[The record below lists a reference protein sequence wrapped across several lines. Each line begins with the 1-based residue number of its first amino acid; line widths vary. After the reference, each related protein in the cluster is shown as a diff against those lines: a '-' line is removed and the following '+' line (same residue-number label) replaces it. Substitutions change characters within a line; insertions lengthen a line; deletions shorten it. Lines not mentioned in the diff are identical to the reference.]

1 MTIALPYRRQQALGK
16 NIQKAPTREQ
26 VKRVGPASDPGAR
39 GGPSNIPLGAFG
51 GGEGLVDAGNA
62 ISTMGM
68 NELAE
73 LQRINAKTET
83 IQSENAVTNFNTVL
97 GELNTT
103 IFKDPTNGDVLD
115 QFHAEGDAK
124 LQEFLKKIK
133 GSQRSEH
140 YKQIT
145 SLKLT
150 NALAVHNAA
159 TSKTVSDEQDKVI
172 GFKLD
177 TDLANQTRAPQNR
190 ADVIAMMQQNAKT
203 IADYDKLLSYP
214 LLQEKLR
221 AADLAVMVY
230 RSDKFFNAAT
240 PNFAEARRVLHED
253 SALGAMNQKFK
264 LERLAMIDQAE
275 TKASLD
281 TAKLKLESDKNRY
294 VDLKNGKGLYD
305 KVDGK
310 FVPGTEGTDPKK
322 FTHFTDKGAYT
333 YNEETKAWTF
343 DDTLAQTTDAGKDY
357 KALVDSNLYNPE
369 ELKKYK
375 HQLLTKDITGETEKE
390 LDRIKNSNYSDEMK
404 KVLIAAHENRA
415 AGIKE
420 PELSPEVKGANA
432 FKEKK
437 AEEDAARDAYTF
449 TPKVVLSDSLSGKI
463 NTMTDKHFETVVE
476 GQIKAIHGMEAE
488 INEVKEIFEDIL
500 LKGDPSNTD
509 PKKQHL
515 GPHAGLRLAIK
526 TYNIRHPEA
535 PLPERL
541 TTIERFDRLL
551 QPVNTIPEEPEEIK
565 TQPEPDK
572 IKTRAELTEEFE
584 DEFQEM
590 IASNDESQT
599 MIDAKTSPLFLENLQ
614 AEARLQNVSMEKATG
629 IHSGIQDFLAGT
641 VAQIPGL
648 QKFSN
653 ERVTRSRFL
662 YSMIARDFV
671 RFASLSPRYAV
682 KEQELLQAIYPGP
695 EFFNSPR
702 QAMQR
707 LQSFKSTLIQK
718 LNKLRTSI
726 EHDEI
731 SSKEEDEMFDVAD
744 IWVDMIGKINRF
756 DVDFV
761 AEPKSIEELSKMG
774 KVKVND
780 YWTSL
785 TDEEQIQ
792 ATMDN
797 PDMVDEITLIME
809 SSGKGTAILPVKKQ
823 KKVKKVENKKNKT
836 KGANKPKSSVI
847 KQIEELEALK

>member
-1 MTIALPYRRQQALGK
+1 MVMQLPSRKDNRIGK
-16 NIQKAPTREQ
+16 NIAKAPTRGD
-26 VKRVGPASDPGAR
+26 VTRVSPASDPGVG
-39 GGPSNIPLGAFG
+39 GGPSNVPLGAFG
-51 GGEGLVDAGNA
+51 GGEGMVIAGKA
-62 ISTMGM
+62 ITDYGIGELD
-68 NELAE
+68 ELA
-73 LQRINAKTET
+73 RINAKTET
-83 IQSENAVTNFNTVL
+83 IQSENAVTSFKTVL
-97 GELNTT
+97 GELTTT

-115 QFHAEGDAK
+115 QFHAEGNAK
-124 LQEFLKKIK
+124 LQEALKKIK
-133 GSQRSEH
+133 DSQRSEQ

-177 TDLANQTRAPQNR
+177 TDLANQTIAPQNR

-253 SALGAMNQKFK
+253 SALGAMPLKFK
-264 LERLAMIDQAE
+264 LERLAMIDKAE

-281 TAKLKLESDKNRY
+281 TAKLKLENDKNRY

-310 FVPGTEGTDPKK
+310 FVEGTEGIDPKK
-322 FTHFTDKGAYT
+322 LTHITAQGIFDYNTETDTWELVPNSEAKSDKQKDLKLLEDSGMYT
-333 YNEETKAWTF
+333 EDEFK
-343 DDTLAQTTDAGKDY
+343 Q
-357 KALVDSNLYNPE
+357 
-369 ELKKYK
+369 LK
-375 HQLLTKDITGETEKE
+375 HRMLTKDLITDTENQ
-390 LDRIKNSNYSDEMK
+390 LARIENSNYPEDVKEALTVAIERK
-404 KVLIAAHENRA
+404 A
-415 AGIKE
+415 AGLKE
-420 PELSPEVKGANA
+420 PELSPEVKGANK
-432 FKEKK
+432 FKEDEAKR
-437 AEEDAARDAYTF
+437 AAASAAYTF

-463 NTMTDKHFETVVE
+463 NSMTDKHFETVVD
-476 GQIKAIHGMEAE
+476 GQLKVIHGMEDE
-488 INEVKEIFEDIL
+488 VNEVKEIMENL
-500 LKGDPSNTD
+500 LLNGDPSNTD

-515 GPHAGLRLAIK
+515 GPHAALRIALE
-526 TYNIRHPEA
+526 TYDLRYPEA
-535 PLPERL
+535 PLPKRL
-541 TTIERFDRLL
+541 TTVERFNRLL
-551 QPVNTIPEEPEEIK
+551 QPINTIPEEPEEIK
-565 TQPEPDK
+565 SQPEPDK
-572 IKTRAELTEEFE
+572 IKTQVELKEEFK
-584 DEFQEM
+584 DEVQEM
-590 IASNDESQT
+590 IKANDASQAL
-599 MIDAKTSPLFLENLQ
+599 IDVNASPLFLENLR
-614 AEARLQNVSMEKATG
+614 AEAQLQNVSMEKATG
-629 IHSGIQDFLAGT
+629 IQSGIQDFLAGT

-648 QKFSN
+648 QQYSN

-682 KEQELLQAIYPGP
+682 KEQQLLQDIYPGP

-707 LQSFKSTLIQK
+707 LQSFKSTLILK
-718 LNKLRTSI
+718 LNKMHSSLSM
-726 EHDEI
+726 EEI
-731 SSKEEDEMFDVAD
+731 SSKDEDEMFDVAD
-744 IWVDMIGKINRF
+744 IWVDMIEKINRF

-785 TDEEQIQ
+785 TKDEQIA
-792 ATMDN
+792 ATMKN

-809 SSGKGTAILPVKKQ
+809 SSGKGTMILPVKKKRTKI
-823 KKVKKVENKKNKT
+823 KKK
-836 KGANKPKSSVI
+836 NKPKSKSPLE
-847 KQIEELEALK
+847 QINELEKLK

>member
-1 MTIALPYRRQQALGK
+1 MVMQLPSRKDNRIGRKA
-16 NIQKAPTREQ
+16 QKAPTREQ
-26 VKRVGPASDPGAR
+26 VQRVGPASDPGAR
-39 GGPSNIPLGAFG
+39 GGPSNVPLGAFG
-51 GGEGLVDAGNA
+51 GGEGMVIAGKA
-62 ISTMGM
+62 ITDYGIGELD
-68 NELAE
+68 ELA
-73 LQRINAKTET
+73 RINAKTET
-83 IQSENAVTNFNTVL
+83 IQSENAVTSFKTVL
-97 GELNTT
+97 GGLTTT

-115 QFHAEGDAK
+115 QFHAEGNAK
-124 LQEFLKKIK
+124 LQEALKKIK
-133 GSQRSEH
+133 DSQRSEQ

-177 TDLANQTRAPQNR
+177 TDLANQTIAPQNR
-190 ADVIAMMQQNAKT
+190 ADVIAMMQQNAQ
-203 IADYDKLLSYP
+203 AVDLYDMLLPYP
-214 LLQEKLR
+214 IRQEKLR

-253 SALGAMNQKFK
+253 SALGAMPLKFK
-264 LERLAMIDQAE
+264 LERLAMIDKAE
-275 TKASLD
+275 TQASLD
-281 TAKLKLESDKNRY
+281 TAKLKLENDKNRY

-390 LDRIKNSNYSDEMK
+390 IDRIKKSDYSDEMK
-404 KVLIAAHENRA
+404 KVLIAAHENKA

-420 PELSPEVKGANA
+420 PEVSSKQKGINK
-432 FKEKK
+432 FEQDE
-437 AEEDAARDAYTF
+437 AERAAASAAYTF

-463 NTMTDKHFETVVE
+463 NSMTDKHFETVVD
-476 GQIKAIHGMEAE
+476 GQLKVIHGMEDE
-488 INEVKEIFEDIL
+488 VNEVKEIMENL
-500 LKGDPSNTD
+500 LLNGDPSNTD

-515 GPHAGLRLAIK
+515 GPHAALRIALE
-526 TYNIRHPEA
+526 TYDLRYPEA
-535 PLPERL
+535 PLPKRL
-541 TTIERFDRLL
+541 TTVERFNRLL
-551 QPVNTIPEEPEEIK
+551 QPINTIPEEPEEIK
-565 TQPEPDK
+565 SQPEPDK
-572 IKTRAELTEEFE
+572 IKTQVELKEEFK
-584 DEFQEM
+584 DEVQEM
-590 IASNDESQT
+590 IKANDASQAL
-599 MIDAKTSPLFLENLQ
+599 IDVNASPLFLENLR
-614 AEARLQNVSMEKATG
+614 AEAQLQNVSMEKATG
-629 IHSGIQDFLAGT
+629 IQSGIQDFLAGT

-648 QKFSN
+648 QQYSN

-682 KEQELLQAIYPGP
+682 KEQELLQTIYPGP

-718 LNKLRTSI
+718 LNKMHSSI
-726 EHDEI
+726 STEEI
-731 SSKEEDEMFDVAD
+731 SSKDEDEMFDVAD
-744 IWVDMIGKINRF
+744 IWVDMIEKINRF

-785 TDEEQIQ
+785 TKDEQI
-792 ATMDN
+792 AAAMKN

-809 SSGKGTAILPVKKQ
+809 SSGKGTMILPVKKKRTKI
-823 KKVKKVENKKNKT
+823 KKK
-836 KGANKPKSSVI
+836 NKPKSKSPLE
-847 KQIEELEALK
+847 QINELEKLK

>member
-1 MTIALPYRRQQALGK
+1 MVMQLPSRKDNRIGRKA
-16 NIQKAPTREQ
+16 QKAPTREQ
-26 VKRVGPASDPGAR
+26 VQRVGPASDPGAR
-39 GGPSNIPLGAFG
+39 GGPSNVPLGAFG
-51 GGEGLVDAGNA
+51 GGEGMVIAGKA
-62 ISTMGM
+62 ITDYGIGELD
-68 NELAE
+68 ELA
-73 LQRINAKTET
+73 RINAKTET
-83 IQSENAVTNFNTVL
+83 IQSENAVTSFKTVL
-97 GELNTT
+97 GELTTT

-115 QFHAEGDAK
+115 QFHAEGNAK
-124 LQEFLKKIK
+124 LQEALKKIK
-133 GSQRSEH
+133 DSQRSEQ

-177 TDLANQTRAPQNR
+177 TDLANQTIAPQNR
-190 ADVIAMMQQNAKT
+190 ADVIAMMQQNAQ
-203 IADYDKLLSYP
+203 AVDLYDMLLPYP
-214 LLQEKLR
+214 IRQEKLR

-253 SALGAMNQKFK
+253 SALGAMPLKFK
-264 LERLAMIDQAE
+264 LERLAMIDKAE
-275 TKASLD
+275 TQASLD
-281 TAKLKLESDKNRY
+281 TAKLKLENDKNRY

-390 LDRIKNSNYSDEMK
+390 IDRIKKSDYSDEMK
-404 KVLIAAHENRA
+404 KVLIAAHENKA

-420 PELSPEVKGANA
+420 PEVSSKQKGINK
-432 FKEKK
+432 FEQDE
-437 AEEDAARDAYTF
+437 AERAAASAAYTF

-463 NTMTDKHFETVVE
+463 NSMTDKHFETVVD
-476 GQIKAIHGMEAE
+476 GQLKVIHGMEDE
-488 INEVKEIFEDIL
+488 VNEVKEIMENL
-500 LKGDPSNTD
+500 LLNGDPSNTD

-515 GPHAGLRLAIK
+515 GPHAALRIALE
-526 TYNIRHPEA
+526 TYDLRYPEA
-535 PLPERL
+535 PLPKRL
-541 TTIERFDRLL
+541 TTVDRFNRLL
-551 QPVNTIPEEPEEIK
+551 QPINTIPEEPEEIK
-565 TQPEPDK
+565 PQPEPDK
-572 IKTRAELTEEFE
+572 IKTQVELKEEFK
-584 DEFQEM
+584 DEVQEM
-590 IASNDESQT
+590 IKANDASQAL
-599 MIDAKTSPLFLENLQ
+599 IDVNASPLFLENLR
-614 AEARLQNVSMEKATG
+614 AEAQLQNVSMEKATG
-629 IHSGIQDFLAGT
+629 IQSGIQDFLAGT

-648 QKFSN
+648 QQYSN

-682 KEQELLQAIYPGP
+682 KEQQLLQDIYPGP

-707 LQSFKSTLIQK
+707 LQSFKSTLILK
-718 LNKLRTSI
+718 LNKMHSSLSM
-726 EHDEI
+726 EEI
-731 SSKEEDEMFDVAD
+731 SSKDEDEMFDVAD
-744 IWVDMIGKINRF
+744 IWVDMIEKINRF

-785 TDEEQIQ
+785 TKDEQI
-792 ATMDN
+792 AAAMKN

-809 SSGKGTAILPVKKQ
+809 SSGKGTMILPVKKKRTKI
-823 KKVKKVENKKNKT
+823 KKK
-836 KGANKPKSSVI
+836 NKPKSKSPLE
-847 KQIEELEALK
+847 QINELEKLK